1 MKQSSPAL
9 KKASD
14 YLKTML
20 QKGVWK
26 PGDRLPSIRELAQSA
41 GISSVP
47 MWKAVNLLASD
58 GELEVL
64 QGSGIRVKP
73 YPEEPSRAL
82 RKGWLGLRD
91 RIHRDVL
98 SGLYPPGSLMP
109 SLKEMRVHYGVSFQT
124 LKKAL
129 DDLAS
134 SGCLTRSLRTYKVVA
149 FSAQKT
155 TASIVLLGWSN
166 PQIELQ
172 ARTPWGVE
180 FLRHCENL
188 CSRMRVKLQIMR
200 YTEKN
205 GSVVYIDHKGVES
218 HKLNDD
224 SSVLGYLLWGECPD
238 DLYRQVLPQLDRYRK
253 PTAVLQEGSLLNL
266 SDYARRNRN
275 LKVFSIATGSNAAQN
290 VAMYLLENG
299 HKKIAY
305 ISPFHKSDWSKARLH
320 GLQEIYSRSD
330 EETAVFP
337 YTIDF
342 LGYTHEFRE
351 PIKPPEEMI
360 KKLFPEL
367 DTSELPS
374 AYLRSLEKLNF
385 SLMRQLEFESVRGF
399 TMPLL
404 RKAAANKECSAWVC
418 ASDYTASIAL
428 DFLEQTERK
437 LAVIGFDDTFEA
449 FRRGLTSYNFNIQ
462 GLVQS
467 MLSHV
472 VNPSSGL
479 SKNAE
484 AFEIEGILVKRR
496 TSFRVRS

>member
-9 KKASD
+9 KKATD
-14 YLKTML
+14 YLRGSLKN
-20 QKGVWK
+20 GVWK
-26 PGDRLPSIRELAQSA
+26 PGDRLPSIRVLAQSA

-47 MWKAVNLLASD
+47 MWKAVNLLAEE

-73 YPEEPSRAL
+73 YPEEPSGAL

-91 RIHRDVL
+91 RIHKDIL

-129 DDLAS
+129 DNLTS
-134 SGCLTRSLRTYKVVA
+134 SGCLARSLRTYRVVA
-149 FSAQKT
+149 FSAPKT
-155 TASIVLLGWSN
+155 SASIVLLGWSN

-172 ARTPWGVE
+172 ARTPWGAE

-188 CSRMRVKLQIMR
+188 CSRMRIKLRVVR
-200 YTEKN
+200 YTSRD
-205 GSVVYIDHKGVES
+205 GSVVYTDHKGVERS
-218 HKLNDD
+218 QLVDD

-238 DLYRQVLPQLDRYRK
+238 ELYRQVLPQLDRFKK
-253 PTAVLQEGSLLNL
+253 PTAVLQEGSLLRL
-266 SDYARRNRN
+266 SDYAKRNRS
-275 LKVFSIATGSNAAQN
+275 LRVFSIATGSNAAQN
-290 VAMYLLENG
+290 VAMYLLQNG

-305 ISPFHKSDWSKARLH
+305 ISPFHKCDWSKARLH
-320 GLQEIYSRSD
+320 GLQEIYSRSGED
-330 EETAVFP
+330 TAVSA

-351 PIKPPEEMI
+351 PIKPPELMI
-360 KKLFPEL
+360 KKLLPEL
-367 DTSELPS
+367 EMSRLP
-374 AYLRSLEKLNF
+374 AIFLRSLDKLSF
-385 SLMRQLEFESVRGF
+385 SFARQLEYEAVRGF
-399 TMPLL
+399 TLPLL
-404 RKAAANKECSAWVC
+404 RKAAADDDRTAWVC
-418 ASDYTASIAL
+418 ASDYAATIAL
-428 DFLEQTERK
+428 DFLEQLGKKIT
-437 LAVIGFDDTFEA
+437 VIGFDDTFEA
-449 FRRGLTSYNFNIQ
+449 FRRGFTSYNFNIQ

-467 MLSHV
+467 MLTHV
-472 VNPSSGL
+472 VNPSSGP

-496 TSFRVRS
+496 TSFKA